1 VAVCARVPAIV
12 ALGLAFGAQ
21 GAFWALQSLQ
31 SLLAA
36 TTRFVDTNRS
46 IVGPDLDEALP
57 ANRKVDPRLLDNLSL
72 AFTIR

>member
-1 VAVCARVPAIV
+1 M
-12 ALGLAFGAQ
+12 AFC
-21 GAFWALQSLQ
+21 ALQLRQ

-36 TTRFVDTNRS
+36 TARFVDANRS
-46 IVGPDLDEALP
+46 IVGPYLDEALP